1 MVVDVGGPRRRDTKE
16 VTRMNTVSEL
26 LATKGQAVWSVAPAT
41 AVFEALQLMAEKNI
55 GAVVVQE
62 GETLVGILSER
73 DYARKVI
80 LQGRTSRDTPVRE
93 IMTAKERYLCGPRRG
108 PRVVHGN
115 HDQAAHSSLT
125 DRRGWARGWGDIARR
140 CGRGDPVES

>member
-93 IMTAKERYLCGPRRG
+93 IMTARTLPVRAPTRT
-108 PRVVHGN
+108 
-115 HDQAAHSSLT
+115 SS
-125 DRRGWARGWGDIARR
+125 RAWK
-140 CGRGDPVES
+140 S